1 MKGSASSMLMWLL
14 LLVCLFWLVILF
26 DAFIGMKKIER
37 LENVRMT
44 SSETPLISI
53 IVAAR
58 NEEKSIT
65 KSITSQ
71 LNQSYPNLEWVVV
84 NDRSIDS
91 TGYLIDALVQQDQR
105 LQAIHIKELEP
116 GWLGK
121 NHALHKGSLK
131 ATGEYLLFT
140 DADIMYHPQT
150 IEKAINYALEKNL
163 DHLTLAPNMNVKRF
177 WPKAFISFFL
187 FGFSFFKRPWMAN
200 VDKSKSAIG
209 IGAFNLVRR
218 NAYEAVGTHLAIKE
232 RPDDDLMLGVLLKQ
246 NGFKQRMATALE
258 HLEVEWYSTLRE
270 AFIGLEKNTVAG
282 LYYRYSM
289 VLLAISGVFVTHV
302 LPFMTIFLS
311 AGINRF
317 LSMGA
322 IVLIGLVYIQTVHK
336 MTKGALNSLPVLP
349 ITALLFIYCIA
360 RAAFLTWI
368 RGGIVWRGTFYS
380 MKELR
385 SKK

>member
-1 MKGSASSMLMWLL
+1 
-14 LLVCLFWLVILF
+14 
-26 DAFIGMKKIER
+26 MKKIDR

-44 SSETPLISI
+44 STEIPLISV

-58 NEEKSIT
+58 NEEKSISS
-65 KSITSQ
+65 SITSQ
-71 LNQSYPNLEWVVV
+71 LNQTYPNLEWVVV
-84 NDRSIDS
+84 NDRSTDS
-91 TGYLIDALVQQDQR
+91 TGDLIDAFVKKDQR
-105 LQAIHIKELEP
+105 VNAVHIKELEP

-121 NHALHKGSLK
+121 NHALYKGFLR
-131 ATGEYLLFT
+131 ANGDYLLFT
-140 DADIMYHPQT
+140 DADIIYHPDT
-150 IEKAINYALEKNL
+150 IEKAISYSLQHKL

-200 VDKSKSAIG
+200 VDKSNSAIG

-218 NAYEAVGTHLAIKE
+218 SAYEAVGTHLAIKE

-302 LPFMTIFLS
+302 LPFITIFQS
-311 AGINRF
+311 EGINRF
-317 LSMGA
+317 LSLAA
-322 IVLIGLVYIQTVHK
+322 IVLIGLVYVQTVQK
-336 MTKGALNSLPVLP
+336 MTKGALKSLPVLP
-349 ITALLFIYCIA
+349 ITALLFIYCIS
-360 RAAFLTWI
+360 RAACLTFI
-368 RGGIVWRGTFYS
+368 RGGIIWRGTFYP

-385 SKK
+385 KKQ